1 MKTLKLDMVQYDC
14 PYIQTTR
21 QHDVAFH
28 TQHWEFDQSD
38 RTLETR
44 LLAIGSSRSELSDA
58 LETFS
63 TFQMSKGIELLSRK
77 ANTAMLRSQIDETNA
92 MRTVL
97 DNDGYVTG
105 PFVIRDGSE
114 IWNVGFDTRESA
126 DRTLA
131 ELEREN
137 EYDVASEGALEVDD
151 FFTILQN
158 LDSLGPLLSALQQ
171 LTDTE
176 LETLET
182 AVENGYF
189 STPRGMNLE
198 ELSNEFDVSK
208 MGASKNLRRSQR
220 KVLREVVRVANDL
233 DTQADLQDDSSFQL
247 EN

>member
-14 PYIQTTR
+14 PYIRTTR
-21 QHDVAFH
+21 HHDVAFH
-28 TQHWEFDQSD
+28 TQHWEFDRAN

-58 LETFS
+58 LETFNTS
-63 TFQMSKGIELLSRK
+63 QMSQGYDLLARK

-114 IWNVGFDTRESA
+114 IWNVGFDAREHA

-131 ELEREN
+131 ELEQEN
-137 EYDVASEGALEVDD
+137 EFDVASETSLEIDD

-158 LDSLGPLLSALQQ
+158 VDSLGPLLSALAG

-198 ELSNEFDVSK
+198 ELSGEFDVSK

-220 KVLREVVRVANDL
+220 KVLREVVRAANDL
-233 DTQADLQDDSSFQL
+233 DAQADLREDSSFRL